1 MFLKSV
7 INIEIGNN
15 IEQSLE
21 FAQANGFDAIEI
33 QNVWG
38 KNIEMLEKDELNRLN
53 QLVKAHNLK
62 VSCISST
69 LFLRC
74 FLDDRPQIA
83 PEIKGFPTISG
94 NYPSHLKGLQR
105 AILAAQIL
113 DAPLIRVFGFQKE
126 NQITNN
132 TFTQAAE
139 RFQAPIEQAKQAGIT
154 LALENCPHTS
164 FGWGIHAVKLIQMIN
179 SPVFRL
185 LWDPANSIT
194 DGEPDCIQAMP
205 DIFPVLAHVHAK
217 DVLVFPNGNRQY
229 LAVGQGN
236 VPWKVVFQELIK
248 NNYDGAISIEPH
260 FVDNEASK
268 AGAVLESLYAMEDI
282 ISTISLPIPKS

>member
-1 MFLKSV
+1 MFSTSV
-7 INIEIGNN
+7 INIEIGND
-15 IEQSLE
+15 IEQTLK
-21 FAQANGFDAIEI
+21 FAQANGFEAIEI
-33 QNVWG
+33 QNAWG
-38 KNIEMLEKDELNRLN
+38 KNIETLGNNELYKLD

-74 FLDDRPQIA
+74 FLDNRPKIA
-83 PEIKGFPTISG
+83 PEIKGFQAYSG
-94 NYPSHLKGLQR
+94 NYASHLKGLQR

-113 DAPLIRVFGFQKE
+113 DAPLIRIFGFQKE

-154 LALENCPHTS
+154 LALENCPYTS

-185 LWDPANSIT
+185 LWDPANSIR
-194 DGEPDCIQAMP
+194 DGEPDCIQAIP
-205 DIFPVLAHVHAK
+205 DIIPVLAHVHAK
-217 DVLVFPNGNRQY
+217 DVLMFPDGNRQY
-229 LAVGQGN
+229 LAIGQGN
-236 VPWKVVFQELIK
+236 VPWKVIFRELIK
-248 NNYDGAISIEPH
+248 NNYDGAISIESH
-260 FVDNEASK
+260 FTDNVGSK
-268 AGAVLESLYAMEDI
+268 AGAVLESFNAMKEI
-282 ISTISLPIPKS
+282 VSTIS